1 LFFEP
6 GLAPWAIDFRPVGAF
21 RLALNVGRS
30 AFNVCFLN
38 QGLRPLLLT
47 VAPSGLFIRR
57 WMFDVRRLPA
67 VALAEAGSMFG
78 F

>member
-1 LFFEP
+1 MNGICGIELVMVERWSVRERKF
-6 GLAPWAIDFRPVGAF
+6 LVI
-21 RLALNVGRS
+21 GRRHG
-30 AFNVCFLN
+30 NR
-38 QGLRPLLLT
+38 GLRPGLLT